1 MSMEKIMDREHIKG
15 AADKAKAV
23 KEAAGKMTGH
33 ETPRAES
40 KSDKAK
46 GPAHKAAGDMRAT
59 GDMKT
64 AAPHGPKST
73 HE

>member
-1 MSMEKIMDREHIKG
+1 MEKIMDREHIKG
-15 AADKAKAV
+15 AVDKAKGAV

-40 KSDKAK
+40 KSDKVRGAV
-46 GPAHKAAGDMRAT
+46 HKVAGDMKAT

-64 AAPHGPKST
+64 AAPRGPKST